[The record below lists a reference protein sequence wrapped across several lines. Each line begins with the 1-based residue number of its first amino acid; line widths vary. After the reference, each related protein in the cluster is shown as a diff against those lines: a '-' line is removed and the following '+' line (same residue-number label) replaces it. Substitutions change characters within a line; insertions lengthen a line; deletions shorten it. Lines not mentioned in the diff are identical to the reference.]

1 LGGPQT
7 GKSALLCRLRGQDP
21 FYPVTA
27 ATTQSNAVATSNDNA
42 TVTEIQD
49 LKAMEMSFGKAL
61 SIQREML
68 KSNPPNADQVL
79 LSVAST
85 KCKTD

>member
-1 LGGPQT
+1 M
-7 GKSALLCRLRGQDP
+7 SSSWYP

-27 ATTQSNAVATSNDNA
+27 ATAQSNAVATSNGNA

-49 LKAMEMSFGKAL
+49 LKPTEISFGKTL

-68 KSNPPNADQVL
+68 KSNPPNVDQVL

-85 KCKTD
+85 QCKTD